1 MDITTLSL
9 AKKYAN
15 KVAAGITA
23 ARVEG
28 SSIILTLT
36 DGTEAICQ
44 LPTPKD
50 GISVIDLSI
59 DTDGSLLC
67 HMSDGSTIDAG
78 KVPTIDPDLTNY
90 YTKNEIDKN
99 NYLTV
104 ANKVYFNEPDQDF
117 DTYYYSIFDLSTD
130 SVSFDD
136 FIRKPYN
143 NNESLEI
150 IWDGTSYN
158 CECNYGNWGDLEN
171 TPFKISLGSERV
183 FTNDTSP
190 YHTIL
195 IKDIR
200 GNILGNKIPREYI
213 DLSTNP
219 IKTSELDND
228 NGFLSIEKL
237 KFTKDSSN
245 SKNIYYYSI
254 SGYESFFNEAGHD
267 PLDVIWDG
275 VSYHVSFDE
284 AGVRW
289 GNYNYEPFDISP
301 MSNRIETLDT
311 SEYHTVIIK
320 NSKGN
325 ILFGNSTLEEYI
337 DIKLPTVKPQII
349 VDNIT
354 EASIMMSDNTNIQL
368 SKPVTQLFLEYPE
381 VIEIGY
387 HSEITFTMDKTEM
400 SFHPDWGY
408 DGEIKWYGQYVD
420 KYGTPYISRGSTY
433 HIVFTYNV
441 NGMKAVINGDEILNE
456 TELTK
461 NKVSTITEES
471 KNNEYPNVNAVK
483 NYVNNAISTSIGNI
497 STILSTLT
505 TVSEVSK

>member
-1 MDITTLSL
+1 
-9 AKKYAN
+9 
-15 KVAAGITA
+15 
-23 ARVEG
+23 
-28 SSIILTLT
+28 
-36 DGTEAICQ
+36 
-44 LPTPKD
+44 
-50 GISVIDLSI
+50 
-59 DTDGSLLC
+59 
-67 HMSDGSTIDAG
+67 MSNG
-78 KVPTIDPDLTNY
+78 Y
-90 YTKNEIDKN
+90 
-99 NYLTV
+99 
-104 ANKVYFNEPDQDF
+104 
-117 DTYYYSIFDLSTD
+117 
-130 SVSFDD
+130 
-136 FIRKPYN
+136 
-143 NNESLEI
+143 
-150 IWDGTSYN
+150 
-158 CECNYGNWGDLEN
+158 WGDLN
-171 TPFKISLGSERV
+171 TIPFRISMASEDIQ
-183 FTNDTSP
+183 TDDPSN
-190 YHTIL
+190 YHTL
-195 IKDIR
+195 VIKDIN
-200 GNILGNKIPREYI
+200 GNLIVGNKIPKEYVELPTI
-213 DLSTNP
+213 PTKL
-219 IKTSELDND
+219 SELDND
-228 NGFLSIEKL
+228 TGFLSIEKL
-237 KFTKDSSN
+237 KFIKDSSN

-275 VSYHVSFDE
+275 VSYRVSFDE

-337 DIKLPTVKPQII
+337 NIKLPKIV

-354 EASIMMSDNTNIQL
+354 KASIMMSNNANIQL
-368 SKPVTQLFLEYPE
+368 SKPITELFLEYPE

-420 KYGTPYISRGSTY
+420 KYGTPYISHGSTY
-433 HIVFTYNV
+433 HIVFTYDV

-483 NYVNNAISTSIGNI
+483 NYVNNAISTSIGDI